1 MQLED
6 VYKLYY
12 RDVFYYL
19 LSMTGDAQTAEDLT
33 QETFYR
39 ALKYIDRFKGECHFK
54 TWLCRIGKNVYISW
68 KKKQKR
74 LTGGEVNLE
83 NINET
88 EVKVTASEEKTTPES
103 RYILKEEALAVYR
116 ILHILEEPYKEV
128 FILRTLGELS
138 YREIGEIFGHGEGWA
153 RITHYRA
160 KIKIQE
166 MMKEE
171 S

>member
-1 MQLED
+1 MQFED

-83 NINET
+83 NINERQ
-88 EVKVTASEEKTTPES
+88 K
-103 RYILKEEALAVYR
+103 
-116 ILHILEEPYKEV
+116 
-128 FILRTLGELS
+128 
-138 YREIGEIFGHGEGWA
+138 
-153 RITHYRA
+153 
-160 KIKIQE
+160 
-166 MMKEE
+166 
-171 S
+171 

>member
-1 MQLED
+1 MQFED

-12 RDVFYYL
+12 RDVYYYL
-19 LSMTGDAQTAEDLT
+19 LSMTGDAQSAEDLT

-39 ALKYIDRFKGECHFK
+39 ALKYIDKFKGDCHFK
-54 TWLCRIGKNVYISW
+54 TWLCRIGKNVYFSW
-68 KKKQKR
+68 KKKQNR
-74 LTGGEVNLE
+74 LTGKEVYAE
-83 NINET
+83 NINEA
-88 EVKVTASEEKTTPES
+88 TATVGDEKDTPES
-103 RYILKEEALAVYR
+103 QYIRKEESLSIYR

-128 FILRTLGELS
+128 FTLRTLGELS
-138 YREIGEIFGHGEGWA
+138 YKEIGEIFGHGEGWA
-153 RITHYRA
+153 RVTHYRA